1 MLLRGFFILGFLPFC
16 FSFCQRVFLSHDSA
30 EAFLFFQVGQVSNWC
45 AVGCLL
51 FLPRECDEVCGLV
64 DAC

>member
-1 MLLRGFFILGFLPFC
+1 MLLRGFFILCFLSFC
-16 FSFCQRVFLSHDSA
+16 FSLCQRVLLSHDAA
-30 EAFLFFQVGQVSNWC
+30 EAFLFFQIGQIGHLC

-64 DAC
+64 DTC